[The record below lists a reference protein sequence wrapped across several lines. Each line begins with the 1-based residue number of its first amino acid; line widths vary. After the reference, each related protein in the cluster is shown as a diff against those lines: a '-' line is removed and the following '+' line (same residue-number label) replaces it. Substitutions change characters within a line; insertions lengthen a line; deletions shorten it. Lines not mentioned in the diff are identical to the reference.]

1 MIRRVRRQ
9 FICITMAMLTTVL
22 LIPLIALNVI
32 TEAMSYNQTRNL
44 LEQIAISE
52 TAVRQM
58 PDGAPPDGKRLQE
71 TTDAVPAAGSDTST
85 ETTVTTTASTT
96 TTAETTTVQTERAP
110 AETKAAGSGA
120 PAPAAVQTQPPTPR
134 QTAAPKATTAA
145 PRATTARQT
154 KAPVTTTKA
163 IVSRETKPAAT
174 QPPQPDPPR
183 QTEPDLPPDP
193 PPWWGWDDPPHDYK
207 DNRENYAARQPVLY
221 AMPLASLAQSVP
233 MNDGGRKAPP
243 FPDKRGDV
251 VTIDH
256 FLCFA
261 NGEGTLMRLDGTE
274 NYTEDDAQ
282 TMLDYVLEKGKTD
295 GWYGSL
301 QYFRKNY
308 DRGTLVVFSD
318 RSAEQLLLHKVL
330 LVSILVFL
338 LMEGVVFLLT
348 MILTKRAMR
357 PMQETFERQRQFISD
372 AGHELKTPLTIISA
386 NVDILH
392 DEIGENKWL
401 SYIQSQAER
410 MRVLVGEMMNLTK
423 LEMGDKEKD
432 FVDFSLSEAVSGAAL
447 PFEGQAFEQE
457 KQLELEIQEDI
468 SYHGNPDQIKQ
479 LVGIFMDN
487 ALKYSKE
494 HGEIRVTLQQVQ
506 NKKTLKVYNTGK
518 GIPESEKEKIFQRFY
533 RSDAS
538 RARATGGYGLGLSIA
553 QSIADAHKIRIQVE
567 SEYEHWICFILTF

>member
-52 TAVRQM
+52 TTVRQM
-58 PDGAPPDGKRLQE
+58 PDGAPPDGKRPQE

-85 ETTVTTTASTT
+85 ETTVTTTDSTT

-120 PAPAAVQTQPPTPR
+120 PVPAAVQTQPPTPR

-163 IVSRETKPAAT
+163 VVSRETKPVAT
-174 QPPQPDPPR
+174 QLPQPDPPR

-193 PPWWGWDDPPHDYK
+193 PPWWGWDDPPHDYE

-233 MNDGGRKAPP
+233 MNDGGRKVPP
-243 FPDKRGDV
+243 FPDKRSDV

-261 NGEGTLMRLDGTE
+261 NAEGMLMRLDGTE

-301 QYFRKNY
+301 QYFRKDY

-338 LMEGVVFLLT
+338 LMEGVVFFLT
-348 MILTKRAMR
+348 MLLTKRAMR

-401 SYIQSQAER
+401 SYVQSQAER

-432 FVDFSLSEAVSGAAL
+432 FVDFSLSEAVSGVAL